1 MAIGLVFP
9 GQGAQYVGMGK
20 ELADAHNI
28 AKETFEQADD
38 SLGFSLAKMIFA
50 GPDMDLRLTYYTQP
64 AILTVSIAAFRVL
77 NQEVDIKPMMGAGHS
92 LGEYSAL
99 VAAGAIPFADAVKL
113 VHERGKYMDDSYKAG
128 LGAMAAVLGA
138 DLDAL
143 EALCRTITDELHEP
157 VDMANVNCPGQVV
170 VSGTK
175 NAVQLLIDRAK
186 TTGARRAV
194 LLDVSGPFHS
204 SLMGSAVSRLQS
216 LLEKQSIM
224 SPAYPIVSNVT
235 VQPLTDP
242 QEIKKT
248 LAQQVA
254 SPVLWEASVR
264 QMVGHGI
271 HTFIECGPGTVL
283 SGLVRKIDRTL
294 QTMNVE
300 NQSSLRETVMAL
312 RQEGGSA

>member
-28 AKETFEQADD
+28 ARETFEEVDD
-38 SLGFSLAKMIFA
+38 SLGFSLTKMIFT
-50 GPDMDLRLTYYTQP
+50 GPEEDLRLTYYTQP

-77 NQEVDIKPMMGAGHS
+77 SQEINVLPMMGAGHS

-99 VAAGAIPFADAVKL
+99 VAADAIPFADAVKL
-113 VHERGKYMDDSYKAG
+113 VYERGKYMDDSYKAG

-138 DLDAL
+138 DLNAL
-143 EALCRTITDELHEP
+143 EMLCQSITQEIHEP

-204 SLMGSAVSRLQS
+204 SLMSKAVSQLQS
-216 LLEKQSIM
+216 LLEKQVITRPS
-224 SPAYPIVSNVT
+224 YPIVSNVN

-254 SPVLWEASVR
+254 SPVLWEASVH
-264 QMVGHGI
+264 QMIDHGI

-294 QTMNVE
+294 QTMHVE
-300 NQSSLRETVMAL
+300 NQSSLLETVMAL
-312 RQEGGSA
+312 RQEGGTA